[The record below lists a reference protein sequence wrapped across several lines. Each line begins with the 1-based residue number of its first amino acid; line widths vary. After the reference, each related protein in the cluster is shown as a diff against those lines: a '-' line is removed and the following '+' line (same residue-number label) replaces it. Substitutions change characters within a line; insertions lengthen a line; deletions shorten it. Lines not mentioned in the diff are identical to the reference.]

1 MMCNYYDGCTTMMMC
16 TTMIHVTNY
25 EECFYFCVEWGGVH
39 PDIHYIDRYTTHL
52 YTTHAYTLY
61 IYTLHTYIDTLHMH
75 IHYYMISCTT
85 MMIYYYVVGGV
96 NHSNVWMNNP
106 KQTASAL
113 GVRSSTM
120 TSLTIIP
127 SNLTRSILLLV
138 YVSLNHPYMS
148 SMSYAFKKPSKLRL
162 N

>member
-1 MMCNYYDGCTTMMMC
+1 MCTTMM
-16 TTMIHVTNY
+16 HVTNY
-25 EECFYFCVEWGGVH
+25 EKYFYFCVEWGRVH
-39 PDIHYIDRYTTHL
+39 FDIHYIDRYTT
-52 YTTHAYTLY
+52 Y
-61 IYTLHTYIDTLHMH
+61 IYTLHMH
-75 IHYYMISCTT
+75 IHYTSIHIYIYTLTMMTLLLWWCTT

-96 NHSNVWMNNP
+96 NHVNVWMNNL

-113 GVRSSTM
+113 GVRRV
-120 TSLTIIP
+120 IHWEEYIP